1 MDPGRK
7 NASGCGRRSR
17 YAMSEVTYRLSAPPQ
32 AVNPDCGILSQRLL
46 FVDIIGAFTRM
57 AF

>member
-1 MDPGRK
+1 
-7 NASGCGRRSR
+7 
-17 YAMSEVTYRLSAPPQ
+17 MSEVTYRLSAPPQ